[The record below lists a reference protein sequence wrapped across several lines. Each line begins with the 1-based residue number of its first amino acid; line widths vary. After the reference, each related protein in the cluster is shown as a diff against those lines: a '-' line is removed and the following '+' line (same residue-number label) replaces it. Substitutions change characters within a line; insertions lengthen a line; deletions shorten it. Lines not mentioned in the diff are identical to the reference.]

1 MRVASVHSK
10 LKMETDAMTRR
21 MVGAIR
27 NPHTNVL
34 GHCTGRLV
42 TGGRGTRGQSQ
53 FDAKAVFEA
62 CAEHDVAVEINSRPE
77 RRDPPTALLE
87 LARDIGCLFSIDSDA
102 HAPGAARLPGARLR
116 ARRGRRHRPRTDRQ
130 HLAEGP
136 PAGLG
141 EQVTLPDM
149 SQAEVEVRRS
159 KRRRRTVSAYRE
171 GERIV
176 VLIPASLTRKEEA
189 EWVETMVARIE
200 KAEQKARLS
209 DDDLLERAQRLN
221 DRYLG
226 GLATPASVRW
236 VTNQNSRWGSCTPGD
251 RTIRLSERLKG
262 MPTWVVDYVLVHELA
277 HLLEP
282 GHDAKFWAWVDR
294 YPQAEKAKG
303 YLLGWSA
310 AARVEPPPDD
320 VD

>member
-1 MRVASVHSK
+1 
-10 LKMETDAMTRR
+10 MTR
-21 MVGAIR
+21 A
-27 NPHTNVL
+27 
-34 GHCTGRLV
+34 
-42 TGGRGTRGQSQ
+42 
-53 FDAKAVFEA
+53 D
-62 CAEHDVAVEINSRPE
+62 
-77 RRDPPTALLE
+77 
-87 LARDIGCLFSIDSDA
+87 
-102 HAPGAARLPGARLR
+102 
-116 ARRGRRHRPRTDRQ
+116 
-130 HLAEGP
+130 
-136 PAGLG
+136 
-141 EQVTLPDM
+141 
-149 SQAEVEVRRS
+149 VEVRRS

-200 KAEQKARLS
+200 KAEQKSLLS
-209 DDDLLERAQRLN
+209 DDELLERALQLS
-221 DRYLG
+221 DRWLG
-226 GLATPASVRW
+226 GLATPVSVRW

-251 RTIRLSERLKG
+251 RTIRLSQRLER
-262 MPTWVVDYVLVHELA
+262 MPGWVIDYVLVHELA

-310 AARVEPPPDD
+310 AAHVEPPPDD